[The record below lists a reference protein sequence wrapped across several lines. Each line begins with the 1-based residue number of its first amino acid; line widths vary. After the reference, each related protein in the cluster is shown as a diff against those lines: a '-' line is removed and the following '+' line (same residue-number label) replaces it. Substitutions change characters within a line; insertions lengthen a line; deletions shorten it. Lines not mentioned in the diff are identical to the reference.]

1 MIYLDNAA
9 STAIHPDVLDAM
21 QPYFTQEY
29 GNPSSIHR
37 SGRVSRRA
45 IFNAREQISRLV
57 GSTPEEILFTSGGT
71 ESNNM
76 VFNIISQSKKRHV
89 VTSSIEHESVLQPC
103 KKLESIGFD
112 VTYLPVDKYGM
123 IDTELIRDV
132 IRDDTC
138 IVSIMF
144 ANNEVGTIQNIRDI
158 GKLCQ
163 KYDVLF
169 HTDATQ
175 ALGKISID
183 VHDLCIDLM
192 SISSHKIHGPKGVGS
207 LYVQNDLEISPL
219 ILGGGQENGMRSGTE
234 NVSGIVGFGTACKIA
249 LENMSKNIQAMIS
262 MRNKLND
269 KIQSKLKHIE
279 YNGHPTQRLPNN
291 SHFAFLGL
299 NGEDLIV
306 KLDENHIAAS
316 TGSACSLISQQE
328 SHVLK
333 AMNLSYEQIL
343 GSLRLTVSS
352 LNTLEEME
360 QASSILVSTV
370 TDLRRVSPYREKY
383 GF

>member
-21 QPYFTQEY
+21 RPYFTQEY

-45 IFNAREQISRLV
+45 IFDAREQISKLI
-57 GSTPEEILFTSGGT
+57 GSTHDEILFTSGGT

-76 VFNIISQSKKRHV
+76 VFNIVSRGKKRHV

-112 VTYLPVDKYGM
+112 VTYLPVDEYG
-123 IDTELIRDV
+123 IINTETIHDA

-138 IVSIMF
+138 LVSVMF
-144 ANNEVGTIQNIRDI
+144 ANNEVGTVQNIRDI
-158 GKLCQ
+158 GKLC
-163 KYDVLF
+163 KRYNVSF

-175 ALGKISID
+175 ALGKIPID
-183 VHDLCIDLM
+183 VHDLCINLM
-192 SISSHKIHGPKGVGS
+192 SISSHKIHGPKGVGA
-207 LYVQNDLEISPL
+207 LYVQNDLEILPL

-249 LENMSKNIQAMIS
+249 MENMSKNIQAMMS

-269 KIQSKLKHIE
+269 KIQGTLKHIE

-291 SHFAFLGL
+291 SHFTFLGL

-306 KLDENHIAAS
+306 KLDENHISAS

-360 QASSILVSTV
+360 KASDILISTV
-370 TDLRRVSPYREKY
+370 NDLRRVSPYREKY

>member
-45 IFNAREQISRLV
+45 ISDAREQISKLV
-57 GSTPEEILFTSGGT
+57 GSTLNEVLFTSGGT

-76 VFNIISQSKKRHV
+76 VFNIISQSKKKHV

-123 IDTELIRDV
+123 IDTKMLHDA

-138 IVSIMF
+138 LVSIMF

-163 KYDVLF
+163 KYDVPF

-183 VHDLCIDLM
+183 VHDLCINLM

-249 LENMSKNIQAMIS
+249 LENMSKNIQAMMS
-262 MRNKLND
+262 MRDKLNYT
-269 KIQSKLKHIE
+269 IQSELKHIE

-333 AMNLSYEQIL
+333 SMNLSYEQIL

-352 LNTLEEME
+352 LNTPEEME

-370 TDLRRVSPYREKY
+370 NDLRRVSPYREKY